1 MSLGMIVKG
10 GQDAGAGGSV
20 ELSVKV
26 KAKERPADAGNAVN
40 LAINVKA
47 AAIHQVSF
55 VGYYCDEEGNVIVG
69 DDGAQQNETIEVQD
83 VRHGGQA
90 TLPANLARSYEADGG
105 AQAECW
111 VDGWYAYG
119 PDGALQKVDLA
130 DYEVTGGT
138 TLVCYW
144 KRGYVVRLDPNNGSD
159 AGGGAV
165 FDGIVGGGP
174 EGHVAVA
181 RDVAFEEGSA
191 SGDPDGYVAPEFPEA
206 ERAGYVF
213 KGWYWADGTGIKD
226 SHGRAVLDE
235 ATGCVAEAGDTK
247 GYDFFRT
254 ECADGRTPTLYAK
267 WELGPRVR
275 IDLEGA
281 VTDSGTARLYCWPG
295 RGYTLDAPAADKEV
309 QDGFLVTSETLPA
322 GGLDVTDALAITR
335 NPTHALSTK
344 VFKGWGYETTS
355 DGTREQRELVS
366 CERDD
371 DDACTYWLLPL
382 ALDYLSDDIAS
393 WNDISSPEDEAS
405 APAGSRRATWAALY
419 DTARISVTAPFRVTF
434 QKEAATEG
442 GTEIRPYTADELEGK
457 AGALPQIYSP
467 AQPFYNRSS
476 VGEGEES
483 VPVSVYVSAIECVD
497 KGAGTLFPCTTDD
510 KRVLGLGETD
520 AFIGGAGAQTALR
533 FGYDAASGAN
543 HASAGADAARWLVL
557 PPAMTDAAPSKELY
571 FGLDLTKVQ
580 LNRNAIV
587 MGGTPISG
595 SAAASSYVEALANVR
610 YTYAVA
616 S

>member
-1 MSLGMIVKG
+1 MRPCTAVLTIALLLAVALACAAPVSAYADGGGEVSLGMIVKG

-213 KGWYWADGTGIKD
+213 KASY
-226 SHGRAVLDE
+226 
-235 ATGCVAEAGDTK
+235 
-247 GYDFFRT
+247 
-254 ECADGRTPTLYAK
+254 
-267 WELGPRVR
+267 
-275 IDLEGA
+275 
-281 VTDSGTARLYCWPG
+281 
-295 RGYTLDAPAADKEV
+295 
-309 QDGFLVTSETLPA
+309 
-322 GGLDVTDALAITR
+322 
-335 NPTHALSTK
+335 
-344 VFKGWGYETTS
+344 
-355 DGTREQRELVS
+355 
-366 CERDD
+366 
-371 DDACTYWLLPL
+371 
-382 ALDYLSDDIAS
+382 IA
-393 WNDISSPEDEAS
+393 
-405 APAGSRRATWAALY
+405 
-419 DTARISVTAPFRVTF
+419 
-434 QKEAATEG
+434 
-442 GTEIRPYTADELEGK
+442 
-457 AGALPQIYSP
+457 
-467 AQPFYNRSS
+467 
-476 VGEGEES
+476 
-483 VPVSVYVSAIECVD
+483 
-497 KGAGTLFPCTTDD
+497 
-510 KRVLGLGETD
+510 
-520 AFIGGAGAQTALR
+520 
-533 FGYDAASGAN
+533 
-543 HASAGADAARWLVL
+543 
-557 PPAMTDAAPSKELY
+557 
-571 FGLDLTKVQ
+571 
-580 LNRNAIV
+580 
-587 MGGTPISG
+587 
-595 SAAASSYVEALANVR
+595 
-610 YTYAVA
+610 
-616 S
+616 